1 MKFFYYESQCLSE
14 NSLEACLDEGLISKR
29 QILAEAVVEA
39 SLLSEA
45 LALED
50 QHLARDCELPMSK
63 KQSLLQ
69 LSAYQDP
76 RLYHFL
82 RHRTHR

>member
-14 NSLEACLDEGLISKR
+14 NSLEACLDVGLISKR
-29 QILAEAVVEA
+29 QILAVAVAEA

-45 LALED
+45 VALEAL
-50 QHLARDCELPMSK
+50 HLARDCELPMSK